1 MKCLN
6 FLFYVFLLLGTLT
19 MFASVNLGAEILI
32 HFCMQF
38 FIAALF
44 FLVLYSALKEK
55 KKIIASSLITIYF
68 LSILALSFK
77 APEIST
83 HKNFEDIT
91 ILQFNANY
99 RNENT
104 EKTILYIK
112 SLDEEKSN
120 APDIV
125 LIQEATVRTKYK
137 LNELTK
143 DYPYVIDDAQEGPYG
158 MLIYSKIP
166 IEHAFQQKFD
176 LSWNKY
182 TVLHLKTPKKK
193 MPFVLY
199 ELHATSPAH
208 PAHLAKIEQRKHE
221 LNSIAEIISADKI
234 KNVILVGDLNTTPY
248 SPYFRTLEKIS
259 GLRNSM
265 RGNYLWGSWPNFLP
279 FFMRI
284 PLDHVL
290 VSQKMKITHRTVET
304 DLGSDHMPILTQ
316 IRINAD

>member
-6 FLFYVFLLLGTLT
+6 FLFYVFLLLGTFT
-19 MFASVNLGAEILI
+19 MFSSVNLCAEILI

-38 FIAALF
+38 FIASLF
-44 FLVLYSALKEK
+44 FFVLYSALKEK
-55 KKIIASSLITIYF
+55 KKVIASSLITIYF
-68 LSILALSFK
+68 FSLLALSFK

-83 HKNFEDIT
+83 HKNFDDIT

-99 RNENT
+99 RNENL
-104 EKTILYIK
+104 EKTILYLK
-112 SLDEEKSN
+112 SLNEQKSN

-125 LIQEATVRTKYK
+125 LIQEATVQAKNQ

-143 DYPYVIDDAQEGPYG
+143 DYTYVIDDAQEGPYG

-166 IEHAFQQKFD
+166 IEHAVQHKFD
-176 LSWNKY
+176 LSWNKH
-182 TVLHLKTPKKK
+182 TVLHLKTPKNK

-208 PAHLAKIEQRKHE
+208 LAKIEQRE
-221 LNSIAEIISADKI
+221 LELKSIAEIISADKI

-290 VSQKMKITHRTVET
+290 VSQNMRITYRTVEM